1 MQPGTSLG
9 RPPVPFLPSRPR
21 SRMHRTFCTRFALL
35 AAAAWA
41 ATAPA
46 PAQSFVLKGGPGF
59 NGSEQGVQPSA
70 QIGGQ
75 LWLAELFQFQ
85 GVVGYNQA
93 TSVEGAVYFRPFRE
107 TLVLEPFVSAGYGR
121 YFGGGLEN
129 AVSVIPIGVGVEYD
143 LTPVVGLTFEVI
155 GRYTLVEDDIALS
168 ETPYSDFRAID
179 SGLIPTFGVNYKITQ
194 RARTIRDRLRGES
207 ALVESDLPYADGSAP
222 TGGDGEFAG
231 AIVGS
236 NGAGV
241 NTTIDAT
248 SGDPGRASAGSA
260 AISQTSGGG
269 TVAPVAPVATVG
281 APGAVSSGNAGT
293 GVMGEA
299 GRAAAAPGVGVAGEA
314 GRAAAAPQ
322 GSITG
327 EVGRAAAPVQG
338 EVVGLAGRG
347 YQPGEASGY
356 GSAAPAG
363 AVMPGAGGAVQDGSR
378 VLVPDGTFIMGLFDE
393 DPLRLQQSG
402 LKRVTVSSF
411 YVDKYEVSN
420 REYRAW
426 AEGQPD
432 MQPDASAW
440 EDAGA
445 IVARDS
451 YYEGASFAD
460 YPVVAVTWNQ
470 AQAYCEAQGGRLPT
484 EAEWEYVARSGRAGG
499 IYPWDGPE
507 PRAANGGYLA
517 NYNPGR
523 GGYAADGYAFTAPV
537 AAFPST
543 PWGIYNIAG
552 NVAEWTLD
560 NYTPSYSSIG
570 DFNPRFESEDETRH
584 IVRGGS
590 WDSDAFYIGV
600 GVRTS
605 QEADDASIYTG
616 FRCVRELGAMMPGEA
631 NVPAPTPAP
640 VPEME
645 PDTTGGN

>member
-1 MQPGTSLG
+1 
-9 RPPVPFLPSRPR
+9 
-21 SRMHRTFCTRFALL
+21 MHRTFRPRFALF
-35 AAAAWA
+35 AVAAWA
-41 ATAPA
+41 AAAASTPA
-46 PAQSFVLKGGPGF
+46 SAQSFVLKGGPGL

-93 TSVEGAVYFRPFRE
+93 TSVEGSVYFRPFRE

-155 GRYTLVEDDIALS
+155 GRYTLVEEGDQFN
-168 ETPYSDFRAID
+168 TPFADFRGID
-179 SGLIPTFGVNYKITQ
+179 SGLIPTFGINYKVTR
-194 RARTIRDRLRGES
+194 RARTIRDRLRGE
-207 ALVESDLPYADGSAP
+207 AAMGEEPLPYAYSDGSAP
-222 TGGDGEFAG
+222 TGADGEFAG

-236 NGAGV
+236 NDTGV
-241 NTTIDAT
+241 NTSIDAS
-248 SGDPGRASAGSA
+248 SGDPGRAGVGQNGVA
-260 AISQTSGGG
+260 TTTGGG
-269 TVAPVAPVATVG
+269 VVTAAPVAVTGASPGTV
-281 APGAVSSGNAGT
+281 NAGIGT
-293 GVMGEA
+293 GVAGEA
-299 GRAAAAPGVGVAGEA
+299 GRASVAPGIGVTGDA

-322 GSITG
+322 GAVTG
-327 EVGRAAAPVQG
+327 ETGRAAAPVQG

-347 YQPGEASGY
+347 YQPGEAAGY
-356 GSAAPAG
+356 ADAAPAG
-363 AVMPGAGGAVQDGSR
+363 AVMPGSGAIQDGSR

-393 DPLRLQQSG
+393 DPLRLQQAG

-432 MQPDASAW
+432 MQPDPAAW

-445 IVARDS
+445 VVARDS

-560 NYTPSYSSIG
+560 NYTPSYSNIG
-570 DFNPRFESEDETRH
+570 DFNPRFESEEETLH

-605 QEADDASIYTG
+605 QEEDEASIYTG
-616 FRCVRELGAMMPGEA
+616 FRCVRELGAMTPGQT

-640 VPEME
+640 MPATE

>member
-1 MQPGTSLG
+1 
-9 RPPVPFLPSRPR
+9 
-21 SRMHRTFCTRFALL
+21 MHRTFRPRFALF

-41 ATAPA
+41 AAAAPTPA
-46 PAQSFVLKGGPGF
+46 SAQSFVLKGGPGL

-93 TSVEGAVYFRPFRE
+93 TSVEGSVYFRPFRE

-155 GRYTLVEDDIALS
+155 GRYTLVEEGDQFN
-168 ETPYSDFRAID
+168 TPFADFRGID
-179 SGLIPTFGVNYKITQ
+179 SGLIPTFGINYKVTR
-194 RARTIRDRLRGES
+194 RARTIRDRLRGE
-207 ALVESDLPYADGSAP
+207 AAMGEEPLPYAYSDGSAP
-222 TGGDGEFAG
+222 TGADGEFAG

-236 NGAGV
+236 NDMGV
-241 NTTIDAT
+241 NTSIDAS
-248 SGDPGRASAGSA
+248 SGDPGRAGVGQNGVA
-260 AISQTSGGG
+260 TTTGGG
-269 TVAPVAPVATVG
+269 VVTAAPVAVTGASPGTV
-281 APGAVSSGNAGT
+281 NAGIGT
-293 GVMGEA
+293 GVAGEA
-299 GRAAAAPGVGVAGEA
+299 GRASVAPGIGVTGDA

-322 GSITG
+322 GAVTG
-327 EVGRAAAPVQG
+327 ETGRAAAPVQG

-347 YQPGEASGY
+347 YQPGEAAGY
-356 GSAAPAG
+356 ANAAPAG
-363 AVMPGAGGAVQDGSR
+363 AVMPGSGAIQDGSR

-393 DPLRLQQSG
+393 DPLRLQQAG
-402 LKRVTVSSF
+402 LKRVTVSSL

-432 MQPDASAW
+432 MQPDPAAW

-445 IVARDS
+445 VVARDS

-560 NYTPSYSSIG
+560 NYTPSYSNIG
-570 DFNPRFESEDETRH
+570 DFNPRFESEEETLH

-605 QEADDASIYTG
+605 QEEDEASIYTG
-616 FRCVRELGAMMPGEA
+616 FRCVRELGAMTPGQT

-640 VPEME
+640 MPATE